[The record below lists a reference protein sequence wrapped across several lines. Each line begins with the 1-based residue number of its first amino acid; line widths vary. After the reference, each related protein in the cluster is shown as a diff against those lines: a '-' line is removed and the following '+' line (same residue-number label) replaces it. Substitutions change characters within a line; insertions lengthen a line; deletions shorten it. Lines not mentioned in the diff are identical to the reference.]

1 MAAKTAP
8 VTPEVVRWAIAQDGR
23 SLVGLAAEIGVPPE
37 SLRAWMA
44 GETSPSRGQLTKMAE
59 TLARPRSLFLL
70 PEPPVSLN
78 LPTTFRHPVGDRA
91 ATVPANVRLHIRSA
105 RRIQRA
111 VGWVLADA
119 ASIDLPLR
127 SFKDPSEEVA
137 RVLREWV
144 GISVDEQISWTSE
157 YRALNAWRVALED
170 RGLLTFQF
178 EMRGQSIRGFSAW
191 DPNAP
196 MVAVNSHNQTPQARI
211 FTFAHELA
219 HLATRTDAACLD
231 WVAPRARA
239 SRSLEGWCDA
249 VAAEFLMPAE
259 DVRRFARSTLGIVEA
274 NSTGLAAARRL
285 SHRYRVSLG
294 ASVLRLIELDLAPR
308 TLYGEAA
315 ALARNV
321 RKKSASGG
329 ASEPRPA
336 KRVRQYGRRAT
347 KSLLDAIPTG
357 RVSERDAADM
367 LAVDF
372 RELSAIASALS
383 VAVE

>member
-1 MAAKTAP
+1 MT
-8 VTPEVVRWAIAQDGR
+8 
-23 SLVGLAAEIGVPPE
+23 
-37 SLRAWMA
+37 

-78 LPTTFRHPVGDRA
+78 LPTTFRHPVGDKA

-111 VGWVLADA
+111 VGWALADA
-119 ASIDLPLR
+119 APIDLPPR
-127 SFKDPSEEVA
+127 SSKQPSEEVA
-137 RVLREWV
+137 DALRAWV
-144 GISVDEQISWTSE
+144 GISVEEQVSWTSE
-157 YRALNAWRVALED
+157 YRALNAWRAALED

-191 DPNAP
+191 DAHAP
-196 MVAVNSHNQTPQARI
+196 MIAVNSHNQTPQARI

-231 WVAPRARA
+231 WVAPRERG

-249 VAAEFLMPAE
+249 VAAQFLMPAE
-259 DVRRFARSTLGIVEA
+259 DVRKFARSTLGVVEPK
-274 NSTGLAAARRL
+274 TGGLPAGRRL

-308 TLYGEAA
+308 SLYGEAA

-321 RKKSASGG
+321 RRKAASGG

-347 KSLLDAIPTG
+347 KSLLEATSTG

-367 LAVDF
+367 LAVDY
-372 RELSAIASALS
+372 RELSAIAAALS
-383 VAVE
+383 TAVE